1 MRSGPGLAFL
11 SMLVLAPVPA
21 SARDA
26 VGAADRALSDIVVM
40 PRRISIDDSG
50 VHADRNALITTYRD
64 VTDPKGMTVSAY
76 FLQDVTGDNQG
87 FKGAAGVYIQTR
99 DKPGIRR
106 DQRGVLYGAAITLIP
121 SFDRDHY
128 PSDDVTG
135 VVVQNDGV
143 GRGTEAVYIGR
154 GSHNL
159 AQGDWLAAFG
169 ADAWA
174 DTGLYL
180 RGHYRFGIDLATP
193 GFNSVLSGAALR
205 VPARA
210 PSIITVR
217 NSQDKGERSILATRE
232 DGTLLIDGGQVR
244 GPTFWTP
251 VASAEKGRIGVI
263 RAIAAST
270 RYSIINHRCF
280 ADFTLYVEDAGTA
293 AGALRLDL
301 PVPAATDAAF
311 VASGQR
317 STDSVMLV
325 GRNISNTLRITRY
338 DGQSP
343 FLSKTYVTMSFN
355 YEVEP

>member
-1 MRSGPGLAFL
+1 MRLGFGLSL
-11 SMLVLAPVPA
+11 LLMLVSAPVPA
-21 SARDA
+21 WARD
-26 VGAADRALSDIVVM
+26 VSADRGLSNIVVM

-50 VHADRNALITTYRD
+50 VHVDRNALISTYRD
-64 VTDPKGMTVSAY
+64 VTDPREMTVSAY
-76 FLQDVTGDNQG
+76 FLQDVTGDNSG
-87 FKGAAGVYIQTR
+87 FKGAAGIYIQTR

-106 DQRGVLYGAAITLIP
+106 DQRGVLYGAAITLVP

-159 AQGDWLAAFG
+159 VQGDWLAAFG

-193 GFNSVLSGAALR
+193 GLNSVLSGAALR
-205 VPARA
+205 VPARS

-217 NSQDKGERSILATRE
+217 NSQDKSERSVLATRE

-244 GPTFWTP
+244 GPAPWTP
-251 VASAEKGRIGVI
+251 AASAEKGKIGVM
-263 RAIAAST
+263 RAIAAGT

-280 ADFTLYVEDAGTA
+280 ADVTLFITDAGTA
-293 AGALRLDL
+293 AGALHLEL
-301 PVPAATDAAF
+301 PVPAATGAAF

-325 GRNISNTLRITRY
+325 GRNIGNTLRVTRY

-343 FLSKTYVTMSFN
+343 FMPKSYVTISFN
-355 YEVEP
+355 YEVEL